1 MRPGQKLNVYGFN
14 WNPQAWF
21 MHKMDS
27 EQKIIKRLFRGLDVT
42 IHPTACDGMY
52 TCHKLCDGLFYRI
65 AKDGDK
71 AVCEA
76 KVHLTPSSIVP
87 IFLTLH
93 KPSAGPHGA
102 CLSRVPS
109 CSLHETTHL
118 CLWPV
123 YCRPPAKQSWTCR
136 EHCQSIF
143 CSLGQ
148 CASMLHGPHH

>member
-1 MRPGQKLNVYGFN
+1 MSCMGTVASLSIVRFAAALATVPCLRPGQKLNVYGFN

-76 KVHLTPSSIVP
+76 KVL
-87 IFLTLH
+87 L
-93 KPSAGPHGA
+93 
-102 CLSRVPS
+102 
-109 CSLHETTHL
+109 CSF
-118 CLWPV
+118 
-123 YCRPPAKQSWTCR
+123 S
-136 EHCQSIF
+136 
-143 CSLGQ
+143 
-148 CASMLHGPHH
+148 HHHRLL

>member
-1 MRPGQKLNVYGFN
+1 MRPGQKLHVYGFN

-76 KVHLTPSSIVP
+76 KV
-87 IFLTLH
+87 
-93 KPSAGPHGA
+93 
-102 CLSRVPS
+102 CLSSRS
-109 CSLHETTHL
+109 TAAIIYHCARSDHL
-118 CLWPV
+118 RAPC
-123 YCRPPAKQSWTCR
+123 QG
-136 EHCQSIF
+136 CQS
-143 CSLGQ
+143 
-148 CASMLHGPHH
+148 AVPN

>member
-1 MRPGQKLNVYGFN
+1 MSAHRAAALATAPCMRPGQKLNVYGFN

-27 EQKIIKRLFRGLDVT
+27 EQKIIKRLFKGLDVT

-76 KVHLTPSSIVP
+76 KVHLTPSEHTCHLSSTAQGLCRCTVG
-87 IFLTLH
+87 
-93 KPSAGPHGA
+93 SARQG
-102 CLSRVPS
+102 C
-109 CSLHETTHL
+109 
-118 CLWPV
+118 
-123 YCRPPAKQSWTCR
+123 
-136 EHCQSIF
+136 
-143 CSLGQ
+143 
-148 CASMLHGPHH
+148 

>member
-1 MRPGQKLNVYGFN
+1 MVHHAAALATAPCMRPGQKLNVYGFN

-76 KVHLTPSSIVP
+76 KVRFSP
-87 IFLTLH
+87 F
-93 KPSAGPHGA
+93 PH
-102 CLSRVPS
+102 S
-109 CSLHETTHL
+109 C
-118 CLWPV
+118 
-123 YCRPPAKQSWTCR
+123 
-136 EHCQSIF
+136 
-143 CSLGQ
+143 
-148 CASMLHGPHH
+148 